1 MRPPVSSHHTALWI
15 SDSTRH
21 SMCNLFFV
29 IKPVTSVILELAS
42 LSLFMSHL
50 LQFQIAR
57 LYLNL
62 SFPLMSLASLLLL
75 MIEYDH
81 FEPEQ
86 CEQEGLASHLCDA
99 PRQAVVVVVSDQGGA
114 GRGVLHVYIAGRVE
128 LINKSRIR
136 IIYIFRLHILQ
147 RLSVKTT
154 LFCFSIFIYF
164 LLGPE
169 DRRCPLVCAWLL
181 GSWLH

>member
-42 LSLFMSHL
+42 LSLFMSPL
-50 LQFQIAR
+50 LQFHIAR
-57 LYLNL
+57 LYPNL
-62 SFPLMSLASLLLL
+62 SFPLMILASLLLL

-114 GRGVLHVYIAGRVE
+114 GRGVLQVYRAGAKLRLQFQCTKLK
-128 LINKSRIR
+128 LIW
-136 IIYIFRLHILQ
+136 
-147 RLSVKTT
+147 
-154 LFCFSIFIYF
+154 
-164 LLGPE
+164 E
-169 DRRCPLVCAWLL
+169 
-181 GSWLH
+181 